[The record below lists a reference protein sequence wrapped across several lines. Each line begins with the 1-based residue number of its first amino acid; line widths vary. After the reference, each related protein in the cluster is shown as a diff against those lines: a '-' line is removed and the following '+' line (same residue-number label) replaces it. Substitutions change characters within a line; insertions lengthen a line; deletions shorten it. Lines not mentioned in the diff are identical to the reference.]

1 MRNRDQYRARLK
13 GGIFALLMVFV
24 LWTDPTLAQDPKAE
38 DFQEELPEESGPVR
52 EKPAPP
58 IAPPGR
64 PKAPNERP
72 PTERRVEA
80 PVDMEKA
87 EPRLPDREKVRELKE
102 KILDVL
108 TTDTGT
114 NTTNFLRRIQLQNE
128 FRDRRGPGEQN
139 QATLRFD
146 QPILDRG
153 LIRVDVPFLW
163 VDPNI
168 QGQTTSAGIG
178 DLLFRTGFRLVST
191 PAFKLFAG
199 GDLYFPTASNTLLGR
214 GKYQVGPG
222 VTASIPFPEINTN
235 FFPLI
240 QHYWSVGGD
249 PSRSDVNY
257 TKFELSATIPWT
269 KDWWT
274 TLDPY
279 INVDWTQS
287 GKTAMNLEF
296 EVGRTLGA
304 NVRTWARGG
313 GGLWGNSRV
322 PGSYDWI
329 AQVGV
334 RYVW

>member
-1 MRNRDQYRARLK
+1 
-13 GGIFALLMVFV
+13 
-24 LWTDPTLAQDPKAE
+24 
-38 DFQEELPEESGPVR
+38 
-52 EKPAPP
+52 
-58 IAPPGR
+58 
-64 PKAPNERP
+64 
-72 PTERRVEA
+72 
-80 PVDMEKA
+80 MEKA